1 MDDVTRKRHNVEKS
15 ICVNVSVCEG
25 ENGCV
30 CECKFEYVCLCESI
44 CVQCVSTGEGT

>member
-25 ENGCV
+25 ENVCV
-30 CECKFEYVCLCESI
+30 CECKFEYVCLCEY
-44 CVQCVSTGEGT
+44 VSV